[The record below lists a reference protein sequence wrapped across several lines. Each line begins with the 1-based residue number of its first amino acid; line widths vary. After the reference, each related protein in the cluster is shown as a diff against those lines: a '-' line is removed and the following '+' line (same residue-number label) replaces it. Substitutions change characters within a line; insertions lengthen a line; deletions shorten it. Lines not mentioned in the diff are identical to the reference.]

1 MILICFYI
9 PKAAAHD
16 GPHPGRRTPKKKEV
30 VMARLS
36 IDETPEALK
45 QAALAD
51 YAKFVNPQKARV
63 LKNAGLDIIEAR
75 REGALVWDI
84 TGKSFVDCIT
94 SAGSFNVGRRN
105 PVIVQALKNALDQY
119 DLGGF
124 LLCSRQKADLAK
136 KLAEITPGDLR
147 YVMFGCG
154 GGEANDFAIKLAR
167 GFTFKTDIISTEKGY
182 HGHTGFSLAAIGR
195 DAYKK
200 PFFPMVPGFTQVP
213 FNDLAAM
220 AAAVTDQT
228 AAILIEPVQG
238 EGGIHVATDAYLKG
252 LRELCDAREIL
263 LIFDEIQ
270 TGFGRT
276 GKMFCAEHSGVTP
289 DIMTV
294 AKSLGGALYPISA
307 TIYRDEL
314 NDFIMTHPFTH
325 LSTFGGSDLGC
336 MVGLAVIDYLVENRV
351 PAHAAAMGEL
361 FQAGFDDLL
370 GKYSQLLLDVR
381 RKGLMMGL
389 QYTNESIG
397 PRMSYQLAQRG
408 VLAIYTGNEPSV
420 MRLMP
425 VLEITPEQVQ
435 QVIDALDGAMA
446 AIMAQG
452 GIEAY

>member
-1 MILICFYI
+1 MNPVDDSPL
-9 PKAAAHD
+9 KV
-16 GPHPGRRTPKKKEV
+16 RKE
-30 VMARLS
+30 
-36 IDETPEALK
+36 
-45 QAALAD
+45 QALAD
-51 YAKFVNPQKARV
+51 FARFVNPQKARV
-63 LKNAGLDIIEAR
+63 LKNAGLDIIEDR
-75 REGALVWDI
+75 RDGAMVWDV
-84 TGKSFVDCIT
+84 TGDAYIDCIT

-105 PVIVQALKNALDQY
+105 PVIVRALKDALDRY

-124 LLCSRQKADLAK
+124 LLCSEQKAALAR
-136 KLAEITPGDLR
+136 KLAGIAPGDLQ
-147 YVMFGCG
+147 YVMFGTG

-167 GFTFKTDIISTEKGY
+167 GFTFKTEIISTVRAY

-200 PFFPMVPGFTQVP
+200 PFFPMVPGFSQVP
-213 FNDLAAM
+213 FNDLDAM
-220 AAAVTDQT
+220 AAAVTDET

-238 EGGIHVATDAYLKG
+238 EGGIHVATDSYLHG
-252 LRELCDAREIL
+252 LRKLCDEREIL

-276 GKMFCAEHSGVTP
+276 GKMFCAEHSGVVP

-307 TIYRDEL
+307 TIYREEL
-314 NDFIMTHPFTH
+314 GDFVMAHPFTH

-336 MVGLAVIDYLVENRV
+336 IVGAAVIDYLLANKV
-351 PAHAAAMGEL
+351 PDHAAAMGER
-361 FQAGFDDLL
+361 FQAGFDRLL
-370 GKYSQLLLDVR
+370 EKYPELLLAVR

-389 QYTNESIG
+389 QFTNESIG

-408 VLAIYTGNEPSV
+408 ILAIYTGNEPSV

-425 VLEITPEQVQ
+425 VLEIAPEQVD
-435 QVIDALDGAMA
+435 QVLEALDGSMG
-446 AIMAQG
+446 AIMEQG